1 MSYSKDARQLALKVY
16 HNSGLSLEATAKMLE
31 ISKTTLHE
39 WVKREQRQ
47 ESLEDR
53 PRPGRP
59 RVLTEEHRARLLE
72 LTQLY
77 PDWTQ
82 EQYAQKLQ
90 DEFQHLTVSQ
100 PIISMEFQRHQIT
113 LKKSNGEQTK
123 NTPQESNS

>member
-90 DEFQHLTVSQ
+90 DEFQQLTVSQ